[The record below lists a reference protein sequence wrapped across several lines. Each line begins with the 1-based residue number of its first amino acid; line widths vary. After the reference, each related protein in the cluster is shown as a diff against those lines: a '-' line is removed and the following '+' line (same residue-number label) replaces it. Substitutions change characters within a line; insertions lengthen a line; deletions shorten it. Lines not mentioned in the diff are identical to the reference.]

1 MKSAS
6 RSAVLAICSII
17 GCASFTCLAADLTV
31 ELDGLRPGT
40 GLVQLAVVNGP
51 DGWDDKAG
59 PVAADGAPVN
69 AATASFT
76 FKDLPAGRYA
86 VKVINDE
93 NGNGKFDTNVVG
105 MPLEGYG
112 FSNSPQV
119 MRKPTFDE
127 AAFDL
132 PAAGAHISIQM
143 R

>member
-1 MKSAS
+1 MKPVS
-6 RSAVLAICSII
+6 RSIAFAICTFI
-17 GCASFTCLAADLTV
+17 GSTSFACAAADLTV
-31 ELDGLRPGT
+31 DLDGLRAGT
-40 GLVQLAVVNGP
+40 GLVQLAIVDGP
-51 DGWDDKAG
+51 DGWDDKAK
-59 PVAADGAPVN
+59 PVAADGAP
-69 AATASFT
+69 ASGTTASFT

-132 PAAGAHISIQM
+132 PAAGARISIRM

>member
-1 MKSAS
+1 MKFAS
-6 RSAVLAICSII
+6 RSAVLAVCTLICST
-17 GCASFTCLAADLTV
+17 SFTCAAADLTV
-31 ELDGLRPGT
+31 DVDGLRTGA
-40 GLVQLAVVNGP
+40 GLVQLALVDGP
-51 DGWDDKAG
+51 AGWDGKAK
-59 PVAADGAPVN
+59 PVAADGAP
-69 AATASFT
+69 ASGTTATFT
-76 FKDLPAGRYA
+76 FKNLPAGRYA

-127 AAFDL
+127 AAFEL
-132 PAAGAHISIQM
+132 PVDGARISIRM